1 MLPMNKYA
9 IVTSDDTHWTAYA
22 EQYSPETGSVSFFVE
37 GHVFTTI
44 ANVAGVDLAAA
55 VHDKYGAGCPGCG
68 HLLCTCDDA
77 EKP

>member
-44 ANVAGVDLAAA
+44 ANVVSVTLVGPAPAGTTDGMARIDEL
-55 VHDKYGAGCPGCG
+55 
-68 HLLCTCDDA
+68 T
-77 EKP
+77 